1 MSDRLYANVAVKR
14 VSAAARRFPLPEYK
28 TSGAAGMDL
37 IAAVDEPIRL
47 APGERRLVP
56 TGIAIALP
64 SDELVALVYARSG
77 LAGKHGIAL
86 ANGVGVIDSDYRGEI
101 MCPLYNGGTEPFVIE
116 PGSRIAQL
124 VLTPVVGVRWRE
136 VEELPETARGS
147 GGFGSTGVGPH

>member
-1 MSDRLYANVAVKR
+1 
-14 VSAAARRFPLPEYK
+14 
-28 TSGAAGMDL
+28 MDL
-37 IAAVDEPIRL
+37 IAAVDAPIRL
-47 APGERRLVP
+47 EPGEGHLVP

-101 MCPLYNGGTEPFVIE
+101 LCALHNAGSEPFVIE
-116 PGSRIAQL
+116 PGDRIAQL
-124 VLTPVVGVRWRE
+124 VLTPVVGIRWQE
-136 VEELPETARGS
+136 VDELPDSDRGT